1 MGLARR
7 EAIKGLALGCRVGL
21 IKNSVLWK
29 SLELNEKVTDLSG
42 NLNVFERSYRHRQIP
57 VGLVEEKGVVANI
70 QKTTARGNQNI

>member
-29 SLELNEKVTDLSG
+29 SLELNEKE
-42 NLNVFERSYRHRQIP
+42 LNE
-57 VGLVEEKGVVANI
+57 LNEKTCQETLMCLKDHIDIDRYLLDWWRRKVL
-70 QKTTARGNQNI
+70 